1 MAYSKPY
8 VDSSGLHVPTYD
20 DILQDIITNVK
31 SLYGS
36 DIYLENDSADYQLLS
51 IFALKVHDA
60 MQAMQLA
67 YNSRSPV
74 TAVGAA
80 FDAIVKLNGIRRKT
94 PSYSTCQVILT
105 GVAGTVVSNGVVQ
118 DLSGYKWDLPATVN
132 IGPGGTVTVTATCE
146 TIGAINAAI
155 SDISQ
160 IVTPTSGWTSV
171 TNAVEAVAGQPV
183 ETDTELRARQAIS
196 TELPSHSMF
205 AGTVAAVANVS
216 GVTRYKGYENNTNTE
231 DDDGVPGHS
240 IAMVV
245 EGGEDEDVA
254 FAIYANKSAGCG
266 TYGTT
271 TISVEDPYYELTI
284 DINFFRP
291 TYVDIFLTLT
301 ITPLTGYTS
310 AIADDIKAALADYL
324 DTLEIGEDLTLSALY
339 AVAMGVTDIKAPAF
353 SITALTA
360 GQQGLSSISVTTGGT
375 GYTTDTD
382 VPVTGGSGSG
392 ATVDIT
398 ASAGVITDAVI
409 NKPGSGYEAGDVL
422 TVVQS
427 VGADG
432 TLTVS
437 AVTSEGTSDIA
448 IAFDET
454 TRGNVDNITIT
465 DA

>member
-51 IFALKVHDA
+51 IFSLKVHDA
-60 MQAMQLA
+60 MQAIQLA

-94 PSYSTCQVILT
+94 PSYSTCQVTLT

-118 DLSGYKWDLPATVN
+118 DLSGYKWDLPATVT
-132 IGPGGTVTVTATCE
+132 ILPGGTATVTATCE

-183 ETDTELRARQAIS
+183 ETDAELRARQAIS

-216 GVTRYKGYENNTNTE
+216 GVTRYKGYENNTNL
-231 DDDGVPGHS
+231 DDDNGIPGHS

-245 EGGEDEDVA
+245 EGAEDEDVA

-266 TYGTT
+266 TYGSTL
-271 TISVEDPYYELTI
+271 VAVLDPYYALTI
-284 DINFFRP
+284 NISFYRP
-291 TYVDIFLTLT
+291 TYVDIFLSLT

-310 AIADDIKAALADYL
+310 AIADDIKAALAEYL

-339 AVAMGVTDIKAPAF
+339 AVAMGVTDIQKPAF

-360 GQQGLSSISVTTGGT
+360 GQQGLDSISVTTGGT

-382 VPVTGGSGSG
+382 VPVTGGNGTG

-398 ASAGVITDAVI
+398 AAAGVITDAVV

-427 VGADG
+427 VGANG
-432 TLTVS
+432 TITVD
-437 AVTSEGTSDIA
+437 AITSEGTSDIT
-448 IAFDET
+448 IAFNET
-454 TRGNVDNITIT
+454 TRGNADNITIT
-465 DA
+465 DT

>member
-1 MAYSKPY
+1 MPYSRPY
-8 VDSSGLHVPTYD
+8 IDSSGLHVPVYD
-20 DILQDIITNVK
+20 DILQDLITNVK
-31 SLYGS
+31 SIYGS

-60 MQAMQLA
+60 MQAIQLA

-74 TAVGAA
+74 NAAGAA
-80 FDAIVKLNGIRRKT
+80 LDSIVKLNGIRRKT
-94 PSYSTCQVILT
+94 PSYSTCQVTLT
-105 GVAGTVVSNGVVQ
+105 GAPGTVVSNGVVQ
-118 DLSGYKWDLPATVN
+118 DLSGYRWRLPATVS

-171 TNAVEAVAGQPV
+171 TNAVEAIAGQPV
-183 ETDTELRARQAIS
+183 ESDSQLRGRQAIS

-216 GVTRYKGYENNTNTE
+216 GVARYKGYENNTNVE
-231 DDDGVPGHS
+231 DDDGIPGHS

-245 EGGEDEDVA
+245 EGGDDEDIA

-266 TYGTT
+266 THGTT
-271 TISVEDPYYELTI
+271 TVPVLDPYYAVTI
-284 DINFFRP
+284 DISFFRP
-291 TYVDIFLTLT
+291 TYVDIFLSLT
-301 ITPLTGYTS
+301 ITPLAGYTS
-310 AIADDIKAALADYL
+310 AIADDIKAALAEYL

-339 AVAMGVTDIKAPAF
+339 AVAMGVTDLKSPAF

-360 GQQGLSSISVTTGGT
+360 GTQGIATASVTTAGS
-375 GYTTDTD
+375 GYTTDTG
-382 VPVTGGSGSG
+382 VPVTGGSGTG
-392 ATVDIT
+392 ATVNIT
-398 ASAGVITDAVI
+398 AVAGEITDVSV
-409 NKPGSGYEAGDVL
+409 NEPGSGYEIDDIL

-427 VGADG
+427 VGEGG
-432 TLTVS
+432 TITVTGIS
-437 AVTSEGTSDIA
+437 SQATDDIV

-454 TRGNVDNITIT
+454 TRGNVANIEIMET
-465 DA
+465 

>member
-1 MAYSKPY
+1 
-8 VDSSGLHVPTYD
+8 
-20 DILQDIITNVK
+20 
-31 SLYGS
+31 
-36 DIYLENDSADYQLLS
+36 
-51 IFALKVHDA
+51 
-60 MQAMQLA
+60 
-67 YNSRSPV
+67 
-74 TAVGAA
+74 
-80 FDAIVKLNGIRRKT
+80 
-94 PSYSTCQVILT
+94 
-105 GVAGTVVSNGVVQ
+105 
-118 DLSGYKWDLPATVN
+118 
-132 IGPGGTVTVTATCE
+132 
-146 TIGAINAAI
+146 
-155 SDISQ
+155 
-160 IVTPTSGWTSV
+160 
-171 TNAVEAVAGQPV
+171 
-183 ETDTELRARQAIS
+183 
-196 TELPSHSMF
+196 
-205 AGTVAAVANVS
+205 
-216 GVTRYKGYENNTNTE
+216 
-231 DDDGVPGHS
+231 
-240 IAMVV
+240 
-245 EGGEDEDVA
+245 
-254 FAIYANKSAGCG
+254 
-266 TYGTT
+266 
-271 TISVEDPYYELTI
+271 VEDPYYELTI

-382 VPVTGGSGSG
+382 VAVTGGSGSG

-398 ASAGVITDAVI
+398 AAAGVITDAVI

-437 AVTSEGTSDIA
+437 AVTSEDTSDIA

-454 TRGNVDNITIT
+454 TRGTVDNITIT